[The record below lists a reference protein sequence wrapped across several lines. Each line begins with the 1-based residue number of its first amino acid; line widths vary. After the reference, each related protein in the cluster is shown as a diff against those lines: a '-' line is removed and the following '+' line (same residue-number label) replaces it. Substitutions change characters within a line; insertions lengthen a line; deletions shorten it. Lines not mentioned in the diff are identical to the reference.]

1 MLAAGGEVDVG
12 WLVSIAALV
21 FNNVGEIEDKEGEA
35 RETAHVDFNGS
46 EPSGS
51 ADGVVIGVLDVRKMD
66 VPMGLLFAA
75 HHGEHWSMMWF
86 TRLTPPLVQG

>member
-1 MLAAGGEVDVG
+1 MVPLEA
-12 WLVSIAALV
+12 LVST
-21 FNNVGEIEDKEGEA
+21 NVGEIEDGERKA

-51 ADGVVIGVLDVRKMD
+51 ADGVVIGILDVRKMD